1 MYLASKEQWSYFWRS
16 DLFQCYFRKISTS
29 HYSFNIS
36 SKWNKLLW
44 KSLFYL
50 FYFFLTSILFFE
62 VTSSAQL
69 LCFFYLFLFASKKE
83 KEKQRKKSLNKCGI
97 VMTFRLWWGYYCG
110 YNTLVG
116 VPILESLN
124 SYQISCEVIRE
135 PKNMFS
141 PHNWNINYF
150 SQTVSHRQ
158 SQYINKSLSNF
169 KHSKNNHYIRKIY
182 AFYFAR
188 RMKNL
193 LQSLHALIGNITQ

>member
-1 MYLASKEQWSYFWRS
+1 MYLASKEQRSYFWRS
-16 DLFQCYFRKISTS
+16 DLFQCYFCKIRLLTTRSISAASETNCFENL
-29 HYSFNIS
+29 SFN
-36 SKWNKLLW
+36 
-44 KSLFYL
+44 F
-50 FYFFLTSILFFE
+50 FFFLTSILFFE

-83 KEKQRKKSLNKCGI
+83 KEKQRKKSLNKCGV
-97 VMTFRLWWGYYCG
+97 VMTIRLWWGYYCG

-116 VPILESLN
+116 VPILESFN
-124 SYQISCEVIRE
+124 SYQISCEMIRE

-150 SQTVSHRQ
+150 SQTVCHRQ